1 MCMPVRVKN
10 VPPNCGTDGA
20 QGFVNGV
27 MPSWISLLH
36 SMPCSRTKAAP
47 KNMVA
52 NNQLRVRILSPR
64 WAANTPN
71 TMVSELDSRQAVMMV
86 ALMMLSL
93 PKRSEEHTSE
103 LQSRFDLVCRLLL
116 EKKKK
121 KFEVH

>member
-64 WAANTPN
+64 WAANMPN

-93 PKRSEEHTSE
+93 PNGVGQLGFETRPYPEEYS
-103 LQSRFDLVCRLLL
+103 SARIPPAR
-116 EKKKK
+116 
-121 KFEVH
+121 

>member
-1 MCMPVRVKN
+1 SCHARCSYVCAADGTPCCRSRACFLSLPRH
-10 VPPNCGTDGA
+10 PPTSTL
-20 QGFVNGV
+20 F
-27 MPSWISLLH
+27 PYTTLFRS
-36 SMPCSRTKAAP
+36 
-47 KNMVA
+47 
-52 NNQLRVRILSPR
+52 VRILSPR